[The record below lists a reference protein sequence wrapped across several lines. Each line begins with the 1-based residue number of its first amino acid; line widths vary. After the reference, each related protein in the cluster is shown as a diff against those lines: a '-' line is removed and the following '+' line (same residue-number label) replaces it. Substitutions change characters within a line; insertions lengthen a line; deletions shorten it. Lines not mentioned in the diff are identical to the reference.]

1 MSKDKT
7 NLKTRLKPYHIILL
21 SCILSY
27 FLILNSN
34 HVNNQ
39 RKEAHLNKE
48 KNELFTKIIK
58 GRMLSSQENS
68 ATEEICSRASDDLNE
83 YYKTGDLSKI
93 DLDDDA
99 IECEDKDKSYMKALI
114 EVVRSLIDGDDNSN
128 DDDNGDGDDGTLRNL
143 KEIDKDNLIEYL
155 MRVLPFIIFL
165 AFGILAIFG
174 WIVCCFCCCC
184 DCCCC
189 CCCKKEG
196 CKIPCFIFTYVFYA
210 LVIAVSFYGL
220 TQASKIFE
228 GLSNTQ
234 CSLLKFFEQV
244 LNGEIKTERPRW
256 AGING
261 INTLLDRL
269 IEEIRDIE
277 AHTGTSL
284 SDGISDISTKK
295 ENFQTE
301 MEDAGKSFFESDGT
315 TYKAKYLKNYNTYS
329 DYSFKDE
336 YVLDIV
342 MRFGK
347 KESSGYTSES
357 FLYGWNEEFST
368 VAQNADNYLN
378 TANEG
383 FSDIL
388 GTSFDSVIDGLNK
401 GRDNLDK
408 LTKPFT
414 NAENKISDILS
425 KFSEEVDKY
434 GKMSVNI
441 VFGVLM
447 GMNVA
452 LAVLVL
458 LIYCCSTKSFTNC
471 CCCRC
476 LFKSCTHVLWNILAL
491 MMILAFIIGSVLG
504 LVGNIGGDMMSLVS
518 FIMSKENFDNT
529 DNPLL
534 LNKLKDAKKYIK
546 RCIHDDGD
554 ISQELNLN
562 NALNSFNDINRV
574 ENDITEAKN
583 TFDSLKEQCRTFNTI
598 KQLLEEERDYKRD
611 TSLFPVRGVDSDR
624 MLIGYNSF
632 LTKINEFALDS
643 SNIRWSNESTNG
655 NQCTVALEDENSY
668 YHPKYCKPKHFK
680 DSQNDYFK
688 VYADILNDIDGMVEY
703 ANDDDEA
710 KTDSV
715 INVIKKLKGKYETFL
730 GGYSRVLGTFERTIH
745 RITDLVRQYS
755 SDDNA
760 FSFLNGK
767 FIGINLKIVL
777 KYLKYSLGKD
787 LYTVG
792 ICLVVVGFS
801 LILSVSC
808 TIFLIVYI
816 NIELKKNMIAANN
829 PIPNVMTVSPYQP
842 GAPVV
847 SVAPN
852 INY

>member
-1 MSKDKT
+1 M
-7 NLKTRLKPYHIILL
+7 IIAM
-21 SCILSY
+21 I
-27 FLILNSN
+27 
-34 HVNNQ
+34 
-39 RKEAHLNKE
+39 
-48 KNELFTKIIK
+48 
-58 GRMLSSQENS
+58 
-68 ATEEICSRASDDLNE
+68 
-83 YYKTGDLSKI
+83 
-93 DLDDDA
+93 
-99 IECEDKDKSYMKALI
+99 
-114 EVVRSLIDGDDNSN
+114 
-128 DDDNGDGDDGTLRNL
+128 GDDGTLRNL

-165 AFGILAIFG
+165 AFGILAIIG
-174 WIVCCFCCCC
+174 WIVCCICCCC

-210 LVIAVSFYGL
+210 LVIAVSFYGS

-269 IEEIRDIE
+269 IEEIRDIKDD
-277 AHTGTSL
+277 TGTRL
-284 SDGISDISTKK
+284 SRGISDISTKK
-295 ENFQTE
+295 GNFQTE

-329 DYSFKDE
+329 HYSFNDE

-347 KESSGYTSES
+347 KEGSGYKSES

-368 VAQNADNYLN
+368 VAQNADSYLN

-388 GTSFDSVIDGLNK
+388 GSSFERVIDGLGK
-401 GRDNLDK
+401 GKDNLDK

-529 DNPLL
+529 DNPLI

-562 NALNSFNDINRV
+562 NALNSFNNINRV

-583 TFDSLKEQCRTFNTI
+583 TFDSIKEQCLTFNRI

-611 TSLFPVRGVDSDR
+611 TSLFPIHSNR

-643 SNIRWSNESTNG
+643 SNIRWSNESTNE
-655 NQCTVALEDENSY
+655 NQCTVLLEDENSY

-680 DSQNDYFK
+680 DSQNDDFK
-688 VYADILNDIDGMVEY
+688 VYADILNDIDEMVEY

-730 GGYSRVLGTFERTIH
+730 GGYSSVLGTFETTIH

-816 NIELKKNMIAANN
+816 NIELKKNMNAANN

>member
-21 SCILSY
+21 SCILSP

-34 HVNNQ
+34 NVNNQ
-39 RKEAHLNKE
+39 IKEAHLNKE

-269 IEEIRDIE
+269 IKEIRDIKDD
-277 AHTGTSL
+277 TGARL
-284 SDGISDISTKK
+284 SRGISDISTEKG
-295 ENFQTE
+295 NFQTE

-414 NAENKISDILS
+414 NAENKISDIFS

-562 NALNSFNDINRV
+562 NALNSFNNINRV

-583 TFDSLKEQCRTFNTI
+583 TFDSLKEECLTFNRI

-611 TSLFPVRGVDSDR
+611 TSLFPVRGVDRDR

-715 INVIKKLKGKYETFL
+715 INVIKKLKGAYETFL
-730 GGYSRVLGTFERTIH
+730 GGYSNVLGTFETTIH

-847 SVAPN
+847 SVASN

>member
-1 MSKDKT
+1 M
-7 NLKTRLKPYHIILL
+7 
-21 SCILSY
+21 
-27 FLILNSN
+27 F
-34 HVNNQ
+34 
-39 RKEAHLNKE
+39 
-48 KNELFTKIIK
+48 
-58 GRMLSSQENS
+58 
-68 ATEEICSRASDDLNE
+68 
-83 YYKTGDLSKI
+83 
-93 DLDDDA
+93 
-99 IECEDKDKSYMKALI
+99 
-114 EVVRSLIDGDDNSN
+114 
-128 DDDNGDGDDGTLRNL
+128 
-143 KEIDKDNLIEYL
+143 
-155 MRVLPFIIFL
+155 
-165 AFGILAIFG
+165 
-174 WIVCCFCCCC
+174 
-184 DCCCC
+184 
-189 CCCKKEG
+189 
-196 CKIPCFIFTYVFYA
+196 
-210 LVIAVSFYGL
+210 
-220 TQASKIFE
+220 
-228 GLSNTQ
+228 
-234 CSLLKFFEQV
+234 SLLKFFEQV

-269 IEEIRDIE
+269 IEEIRDIK

-284 SDGISDISTKK
+284 SDGISDISSKK

-329 DYSFKDE
+329 HYSFKDE

-342 MRFGK
+342 RRFGK

-357 FLYGWNEEFST
+357 FLYLWNEEFST
-368 VAQNADNYLN
+368 VAQNADSYLN

-388 GTSFDSVIDGLNK
+388 GPSFTSVMDGLNK

-529 DNPLL
+529 DNPLI

-583 TFDSLKEQCRTFNTI
+583 TFNSIKEQCLTFNTI

-611 TSLFPVRGVDSDR
+611 TSLFPIQSIDSNR

-643 SNIRWSNESTNG
+643 SNIRWSNESTNE

-680 DSQNDYFK
+680 DSQNADFK

-715 INVIKKLKGKYETFL
+715 INVIKKLKGAYETFL
-730 GGYSRVLGTFERTIH
+730 GGYSSVLGTFETTIH

-816 NIELKKNMIAANN
+816 NIELKKNMNAANN

-847 SVAPN
+847 SVASN

>member
-1 MSKDKT
+1 
-7 NLKTRLKPYHIILL
+7 
-21 SCILSY
+21 
-27 FLILNSN
+27 
-34 HVNNQ
+34 
-39 RKEAHLNKE
+39 
-48 KNELFTKIIK
+48 
-58 GRMLSSQENS
+58 
-68 ATEEICSRASDDLNE
+68 
-83 YYKTGDLSKI
+83 
-93 DLDDDA
+93 
-99 IECEDKDKSYMKALI
+99 
-114 EVVRSLIDGDDNSN
+114 
-128 DDDNGDGDDGTLRNL
+128 
-143 KEIDKDNLIEYL
+143 
-155 MRVLPFIIFL
+155 
-165 AFGILAIFG
+165 
-174 WIVCCFCCCC
+174 
-184 DCCCC
+184 
-189 CCCKKEG
+189 
-196 CKIPCFIFTYVFYA
+196 
-210 LVIAVSFYGL
+210 
-220 TQASKIFE
+220 
-228 GLSNTQ
+228 
-234 CSLLKFFEQV
+234 
-244 LNGEIKTERPRW
+244 
-256 AGING
+256 
-261 INTLLDRL
+261 
-269 IEEIRDIE
+269 
-277 AHTGTSL
+277 
-284 SDGISDISTKK
+284 
-295 ENFQTE
+295 
-301 MEDAGKSFFESDGT
+301 
-315 TYKAKYLKNYNTYS
+315 
-329 DYSFKDE
+329 
-336 YVLDIV
+336 

-347 KESSGYTSES
+347 KESNGYTSES

-368 VAQNADNYLN
+368 VAQNADSYLN

-388 GTSFDSVIDGLNK
+388 GPSFTSVIDGLNK

-529 DNPLL
+529 DNPLI

-583 TFDSLKEQCRTFNTI
+583 TFNSIKEECLTFNTI

-611 TSLFPVRGVDSDR
+611 TSLFPIQSIDSNR

-643 SNIRWSNESTNG
+643 SNIRWSNESTNE
-655 NQCTVALEDENSY
+655 NQCTVDLEDENSY

-680 DSQNDYFK
+680 VSQNDDFK

-703 ANDDDEA
+703 ANDDDET

-715 INVIKKLKGKYETFL
+715 INVIKKLKGAYETFL
-730 GGYSRVLGTFERTIH
+730 GGYSDVLGTFETTIH

-847 SVAPN
+847 SVASN

>member
-21 SCILSY
+21 SCILSS

-269 IEEIRDIE
+269 IEEIRDIK
-277 AHTGTSL
+277 ARTATSL
-284 SDGISDISTKK
+284 SGGISDISSEKA
-295 ENFQTE
+295 NFQTE

-329 DYSFKDE
+329 HYSFKDE

-347 KESSGYTSES
+347 KESSGYTSKS
-357 FLYGWNEEFST
+357 FLYLWNEEFST
-368 VAQNADNYLN
+368 VAQNADSYLN
-378 TANEG
+378 TANKG

-388 GTSFDSVIDGLNK
+388 GPSFDSVIDGLGK
-401 GRDNLDK
+401 GKDNLDK

-476 LFKSCTHVLWNILAL
+476 LFKSCTHVLWNILSL

-529 DNPLL
+529 DNPLI

-554 ISQELNLN
+554 ISQELDLN
-562 NALNSFNDINRV
+562 SALNSFNDINRV

-583 TFDSLKEQCRTFNTI
+583 TFNSIKEECLTFNRI

-611 TSLFPVRGVDSDR
+611 TSLFPVHDVDSDR

-643 SNIRWSNESTNG
+643 SNIRWSNESTNE

-680 DSQNDYFK
+680 DSQNDDFK

-715 INVIKKLKGKYETFL
+715 INVIKKLKGAYETFL
-730 GGYSRVLGTFERTIH
+730 GGYSTVLGTFETTIH

-816 NIELKKNMIAANN
+816 NIELKKNMNAANN

-847 SVAPN
+847 SVASN

>member
-1 MSKDKT
+1 
-7 NLKTRLKPYHIILL
+7 
-21 SCILSY
+21 
-27 FLILNSN
+27 
-34 HVNNQ
+34 
-39 RKEAHLNKE
+39 
-48 KNELFTKIIK
+48 
-58 GRMLSSQENS
+58 
-68 ATEEICSRASDDLNE
+68 
-83 YYKTGDLSKI
+83 
-93 DLDDDA
+93 
-99 IECEDKDKSYMKALI
+99 MKALI

-165 AFGILAIFG
+165 AFGILAIIG
-174 WIVCCFCCCC
+174 WIVCCICCCC

-269 IEEIRDIE
+269 IEEIRDIK
-277 AHTGTSL
+277 ANTGTSL

-295 ENFQTE
+295 GNFQTE

-329 DYSFKDE
+329 DYSFNDE

-357 FLYGWNEEFST
+357 FLYLWNEEFST
-368 VAQNADNYLN
+368 VAQNADSYLN
-378 TANEG
+378 TANKG

-388 GTSFDSVIDGLNK
+388 GPSFTSVIDGLNK

-529 DNPLL
+529 DNPLI

-554 ISQELNLN
+554 ISQDLNLN

-583 TFDSLKEQCRTFNTI
+583 TFNSIKEKCLTFNTI

-611 TSLFPVRGVDSDR
+611 TSLFPIHSNS

-643 SNIRWSNESTNG
+643 SNIRWSNESTNE

-680 DSQNDYFK
+680 DSQNEYFK

-715 INVIKKLKGKYETFL
+715 INVIKKLKGAYETFL
-730 GGYSRVLGTFERTIH
+730 GGYSDVLGTFETTIH

-816 NIELKKNMIAANN
+816 NIELKKNMIAPNN

>member
-1 MSKDKT
+1 M
-7 NLKTRLKPYHIILL
+7 
-21 SCILSY
+21 
-27 FLILNSN
+27 
-34 HVNNQ
+34 
-39 RKEAHLNKE
+39 
-48 KNELFTKIIK
+48 
-58 GRMLSSQENS
+58 
-68 ATEEICSRASDDLNE
+68 
-83 YYKTGDLSKI
+83 
-93 DLDDDA
+93 
-99 IECEDKDKSYMKALI
+99 
-114 EVVRSLIDGDDNSN
+114 IDGDDNSN

-165 AFGILAIFG
+165 AFGILAIIG
-174 WIVCCFCCCC
+174 WIVCCICCCC

-269 IEEIRDIE
+269 IKEIRDIKDD
-277 AHTGTSL
+277 TGTSL
-284 SDGISDISTKK
+284 SGGISDISKK
-295 ENFQTE
+295 KKNFQTE

-329 DYSFKDE
+329 DYSFNDE
-336 YVLDIV
+336 YALDIV

-368 VAQNADNYLN
+368 VAQNADSYLN

-388 GTSFDSVIDGLNK
+388 GPSFDSVIDGLNK

-414 NAENKISDILS
+414 NAENKISDIFS

-529 DNPLL
+529 DNPLI

-562 NALNSFNDINRV
+562 NDLNSFNDINRV

-583 TFDSLKEQCRTFNTI
+583 TFNTIKEKCLTFNTI

-611 TSLFPVRGVDSDR
+611 TSLFPVHDVDSDR

-643 SNIRWSNESTNG
+643 SNIRWSNESTNEY
-655 NQCTVALEDENSY
+655 QCTVALEDENSY

-680 DSQNDYFK
+680 DSQNNDFK

-715 INVIKKLKGKYETFL
+715 INVIKKLKGAYETFL
-730 GGYSRVLGTFERTIH
+730 DGYSSVLGTFETTIH

-801 LILSVSC
+801 LILSVSL
-808 TIFLIVYI
+808 TIFLLVYI
-816 NIELKKNMIAANN
+816 NIELKKNMAAVNN

-847 SVAPN
+847 SAAPD

>member
-1 MSKDKT
+1 
-7 NLKTRLKPYHIILL
+7 
-21 SCILSY
+21 
-27 FLILNSN
+27 
-34 HVNNQ
+34 
-39 RKEAHLNKE
+39 
-48 KNELFTKIIK
+48 
-58 GRMLSSQENS
+58 
-68 ATEEICSRASDDLNE
+68 
-83 YYKTGDLSKI
+83 
-93 DLDDDA
+93 
-99 IECEDKDKSYMKALI
+99 MKALI

-165 AFGILAIFG
+165 AFGILAIIG
-174 WIVCCFCCCC
+174 WVVCCICCCC

-210 LVIAVSFYGL
+210 LVIAVSIYGL

-269 IEEIRDIE
+269 IKEIRDIKDD
-277 AHTGTSL
+277 TGTSL
-284 SDGISDISTKK
+284 SGRISDISTEKG
-295 ENFQTE
+295 NFQTE

-329 DYSFKDE
+329 HYSFKDE

-342 MRFGK
+342 RRFGK

-368 VAQNADNYLN
+368 VAQNADSYLN

-388 GTSFDSVIDGLNK
+388 GPSFTSVIDGLNK

-562 NALNSFNDINRV
+562 NALNSFNNINRV

-583 TFDSLKEQCRTFNTI
+583 TFDSIKEQCLTFNRI

-611 TSLFPVRGVDSDR
+611 TSLFPIHSIDSNR

-643 SNIRWSNESTNG
+643 SNIRWSNESTNE
-655 NQCTVALEDENSY
+655 NQCTVDLEDENSY

-680 DSQNDYFK
+680 DSQNADFK

-715 INVIKKLKGKYETFL
+715 INVIKKLKGAYETFL
-730 GGYSRVLGTFERTIH
+730 GGYSSVLGTFETTIH

-847 SVAPN
+847 SVASN

>member
-1 MSKDKT
+1 M
-7 NLKTRLKPYHIILL
+7 
-21 SCILSY
+21 
-27 FLILNSN
+27 
-34 HVNNQ
+34 
-39 RKEAHLNKE
+39 
-48 KNELFTKIIK
+48 
-58 GRMLSSQENS
+58 
-68 ATEEICSRASDDLNE
+68 
-83 YYKTGDLSKI
+83 
-93 DLDDDA
+93 
-99 IECEDKDKSYMKALI
+99 
-114 EVVRSLIDGDDNSN
+114 IDGDDNSN

-165 AFGILAIFG
+165 AFGILAIIG
-174 WIVCCFCCCC
+174 WIVCCICCCC

-269 IEEIRDIE
+269 IEEIRDIK
-277 AHTGTSL
+277 ADTGTSL

-329 DYSFKDE
+329 DYSFNDE
-336 YVLDIV
+336 YALDIV

-368 VAQNADNYLN
+368 VAQNADSYLN
-378 TANEG
+378 TANKG

-388 GTSFDSVIDGLNK
+388 GPSFDSVIDGLNK

-414 NAENKISDILS
+414 NAENKISDIFS

-529 DNPLL
+529 DNPLI

-562 NALNSFNDINRV
+562 NDLNSFNDINRV

-583 TFDSLKEQCRTFNTI
+583 TFNTIKEKCLTFNTI

-611 TSLFPVRGVDSDR
+611 TSLFPVHDVDSDR

-643 SNIRWSNESTNG
+643 SNIRWSNESTNE

-680 DSQNDYFK
+680 DSQNNDFK

-715 INVIKKLKGKYETFL
+715 INVIKKLKGAYETFL
-730 GGYSRVLGTFERTIH
+730 DGYSSVLGTFETTIH

>member
-1 MSKDKT
+1 
-7 NLKTRLKPYHIILL
+7 
-21 SCILSY
+21 
-27 FLILNSN
+27 
-34 HVNNQ
+34 
-39 RKEAHLNKE
+39 
-48 KNELFTKIIK
+48 
-58 GRMLSSQENS
+58 
-68 ATEEICSRASDDLNE
+68 
-83 YYKTGDLSKI
+83 
-93 DLDDDA
+93 
-99 IECEDKDKSYMKALI
+99 MKALI

-269 IEEIRDIE
+269 IKEIRDIKDD
-277 AHTGTSL
+277 TGARL
-284 SDGISDISTKK
+284 SRGISDISTEKG
-295 ENFQTE
+295 NFQTE

-414 NAENKISDILS
+414 NAENKISDIFS

-554 ISQELNLN
+554 ISQELDLN
-562 NALNSFNDINRV
+562 SALNSFNDINRV

-583 TFDSLKEQCRTFNTI
+583 TFDSLKEECLTFNRI

-611 TSLFPVRGVDSDR
+611 TSLFPVRGVDRDR

-643 SNIRWSNESTNG
+643 SNIRWSNESTNEY
-655 NQCTVALEDENSY
+655 QCTVDLEDENSY

-680 DSQNDYFK
+680 DSQNDDFK

-715 INVIKKLKGKYETFL
+715 INVIKKLKGAYETFL
-730 GGYSRVLGTFERTIH
+730 GGYSNVLGTFETTIH

>member
-1 MSKDKT
+1 MMM
-7 NLKTRLKPYHIILL
+7 IMEMGMM
-21 SCILSY
+21 
-27 FLILNSN
+27 
-34 HVNNQ
+34 V
-39 RKEAHLNKE
+39 
-48 KNELFTKIIK
+48 
-58 GRMLSSQENS
+58 
-68 ATEEICSRASDDLNE
+68 
-83 YYKTGDLSKI
+83 
-93 DLDDDA
+93 
-99 IECEDKDKSYMKALI
+99 
-114 EVVRSLIDGDDNSN
+114 
-128 DDDNGDGDDGTLRNL
+128 
-143 KEIDKDNLIEYL
+143 
-155 MRVLPFIIFL
+155 PFIIFL
-165 AFGILAIFG
+165 AFGILAIIG
-174 WIVCCFCCCC
+174 WIVCCICCCC

-210 LVIAVSFYGL
+210 LVIAVSIYGL
-220 TQASKIFE
+220 AQASKIFE

-269 IEEIRDIE
+269 IEEIRYIE

-295 ENFQTE
+295 GNFQTE

-357 FLYGWNEEFST
+357 FLYLWNEEFST
-368 VAQNADNYLN
+368 VAQNADSYLN

-388 GTSFDSVIDGLNK
+388 GLSFERVIDGLGK
-401 GRDNLDK
+401 GKDNLDK

-529 DNPLL
+529 DNPLI

-583 TFDSLKEQCRTFNTI
+583 TFNSIKEECLTFNTI

-611 TSLFPVRGVDSDR
+611 TSLFPIQSIGMV
-624 MLIGYNSF
+624 IGYNSF

-643 SNIRWSNESTNG
+643 SNIRWSNESTNE

-680 DSQNDYFK
+680 DSQNDDFK

-715 INVIKKLKGKYETFL
+715 IDVIKKLKGAYETFL
-730 GGYSRVLGTFERTIH
+730 GGYSEVLGTFETTIH

-816 NIELKKNMIAANN
+816 NIELKKNMIAPNN

>member
-1 MSKDKT
+1 MK
-7 NLKTRLKPYHIILL
+7 ILFVDPHESSL
-21 SCILSY
+21 FS
-27 FLILNSN
+27 F
-34 HVNNQ
+34 
-39 RKEAHLNKE
+39 RKE
-48 KNELFTKIIK
+48 
-58 GRMLSSQENS
+58 
-68 ATEEICSRASDDLNE
+68 
-83 YYKTGDLSKI
+83 
-93 DLDDDA
+93 
-99 IECEDKDKSYMKALI
+99 
-114 EVVRSLIDGDDNSN
+114 
-128 DDDNGDGDDGTLRNL
+128 
-143 KEIDKDNLIEYL
+143 
-155 MRVLPFIIFL
+155 
-165 AFGILAIFG
+165 
-174 WIVCCFCCCC
+174 
-184 DCCCC
+184 
-189 CCCKKEG
+189 
-196 CKIPCFIFTYVFYA
+196 
-210 LVIAVSFYGL
+210 LV
-220 TQASKIFE
+220 
-228 GLSNTQ
+228 
-234 CSLLKFFEQV
+234 
-244 LNGEIKTERPRW
+244 
-256 AGING
+256 
-261 INTLLDRL
+261 DRL
-269 IEEIRDIE
+269 IEEIRDIK

-284 SDGISDISTKK
+284 SGGISDISSKK

-329 DYSFKDE
+329 HYSFKDE

-342 MRFGK
+342 MWFGK
-347 KESSGYTSES
+347 KESSGYTSKS
-357 FLYGWNEEFST
+357 FLYLWNEEFST
-368 VAQNADNYLN
+368 VAQNADSYLN

-388 GTSFDSVIDGLNK
+388 GSSFERVIDGLGK
-401 GRDNLDK
+401 GKDNLDK

-529 DNPLL
+529 DNPLI

-562 NALNSFNDINRV
+562 NALNSFNNINRV

-583 TFDSLKEQCRTFNTI
+583 TFDSIKEQCLTFNRI

-611 TSLFPVRGVDSDR
+611 TSLFPIHSIDSNR

-632 LTKINEFALDS
+632 LTKINEFALES
-643 SNIRWSNESTNG
+643 SNIRWSNESTNE
-655 NQCTVALEDENSY
+655 NQCTVDLEDENSY

-680 DSQNDYFK
+680 DSQNDDFK
-688 VYADILNDIDGMVEY
+688 VYADILNDIDEMVEY

-715 INVIKKLKGKYETFL
+715 INVIKKLKGAYETFL
-730 GGYSRVLGTFERTIH
+730 DGYSRVLGTFERTIH

-847 SVAPN
+847 SVASN

>member
-1 MSKDKT
+1 MFKS
-7 NLKTRLKPYHIILL
+7 
-21 SCILSY
+21 
-27 FLILNSN
+27 
-34 HVNNQ
+34 
-39 RKEAHLNKE
+39 
-48 KNELFTKIIK
+48 
-58 GRMLSSQENS
+58 
-68 ATEEICSRASDDLNE
+68 
-83 YYKTGDLSKI
+83 LSKI

-99 IECEDKDKSYMKALI
+99 IECEDKDKSYKKALI

-165 AFGILAIFG
+165 AFGILAIIG
-174 WIVCCFCCCC
+174 WIVCCICCCC

-269 IEEIRDIE
+269 IEEIRYIE

-295 ENFQTE
+295 GNFQTE

-329 DYSFKDE
+329 DYSFNDE

-342 MRFGK
+342 KRFGK

-368 VAQNADNYLN
+368 VAQNADSYLN

-388 GTSFDSVIDGLNK
+388 GPSFTSVIDGLNK

-529 DNPLL
+529 DNPLI

-583 TFDSLKEQCRTFNTI
+583 TFNSIKEQCLTFNRI

-611 TSLFPVRGVDSDR
+611 TSLFPVHDVDSDR

-632 LTKINEFALDS
+632 LTIINEFALDS
-643 SNIRWSNESTNG
+643 SNIRWSNESTNE

-680 DSQNDYFK
+680 DSQNDDFK

-715 INVIKKLKGKYETFL
+715 INVIKKLKGAYETFL
-730 GGYSRVLGTFERTIH
+730 GGYSSVLGTFETTIH

-816 NIELKKNMIAANN
+816 NIELKKNMIAPNN

>member
-1 MSKDKT
+1 MFKS
-7 NLKTRLKPYHIILL
+7 
-21 SCILSY
+21 
-27 FLILNSN
+27 
-34 HVNNQ
+34 
-39 RKEAHLNKE
+39 
-48 KNELFTKIIK
+48 
-58 GRMLSSQENS
+58 
-68 ATEEICSRASDDLNE
+68 
-83 YYKTGDLSKI
+83 LSKI

-99 IECEDKDKSYMKALI
+99 IECEDKDKSYKKALI

-165 AFGILAIFG
+165 AFGILAIIG

-269 IEEIRDIE
+269 IEEIRYIE

-295 ENFQTE
+295 GNFQTE

-329 DYSFKDE
+329 DYSFNDE

-342 MRFGK
+342 RRFGK

-357 FLYGWNEEFST
+357 FLYLWNEEFST
-368 VAQNADNYLN
+368 VAQNADSYLN

-388 GTSFDSVIDGLNK
+388 GPSFTSVIDGLNK

-529 DNPLL
+529 DNPLI

-562 NALNSFNDINRV
+562 NDLNSFNDINRV

-583 TFDSLKEQCRTFNTI
+583 TFNSIKEKCLTFNTI

-611 TSLFPVRGVDSDR
+611 TSLFPVHDVDSDR

-632 LTKINEFALDS
+632 LTIINEFALDS
-643 SNIRWSNESTNG
+643 SNIRWSNESTNE

-680 DSQNDYFK
+680 DSQNDDFK

-715 INVIKKLKGKYETFL
+715 IDVIKKLKGAYETFL
-730 GGYSRVLGTFERTIH
+730 GGYSTVLGTFETTIH

-816 NIELKKNMIAANN
+816 NIELKKNMIAPNN

-847 SVAPN
+847 SAAPD

>member
-1 MSKDKT
+1 
-7 NLKTRLKPYHIILL
+7 
-21 SCILSY
+21 
-27 FLILNSN
+27 
-34 HVNNQ
+34 
-39 RKEAHLNKE
+39 
-48 KNELFTKIIK
+48 
-58 GRMLSSQENS
+58 
-68 ATEEICSRASDDLNE
+68 
-83 YYKTGDLSKI
+83 
-93 DLDDDA
+93 
-99 IECEDKDKSYMKALI
+99 
-114 EVVRSLIDGDDNSN
+114 
-128 DDDNGDGDDGTLRNL
+128 
-143 KEIDKDNLIEYL
+143 
-155 MRVLPFIIFL
+155 
-165 AFGILAIFG
+165 
-174 WIVCCFCCCC
+174 
-184 DCCCC
+184 
-189 CCCKKEG
+189 
-196 CKIPCFIFTYVFYA
+196 
-210 LVIAVSFYGL
+210 
-220 TQASKIFE
+220 
-228 GLSNTQ
+228 
-234 CSLLKFFEQV
+234 
-244 LNGEIKTERPRW
+244 
-256 AGING
+256 
-261 INTLLDRL
+261 
-269 IEEIRDIE
+269 
-277 AHTGTSL
+277 
-284 SDGISDISTKK
+284 
-295 ENFQTE
+295 

-329 DYSFKDE
+329 DYSFNDE

-342 MRFGK
+342 KRFGK

-368 VAQNADNYLN
+368 VAQNADSYLN

-388 GTSFDSVIDGLNK
+388 GSSFERVIDGLGK
-401 GRDNLDK
+401 GKDNLDK

-529 DNPLL
+529 DNPLI

-583 TFDSLKEQCRTFNTI
+583 TFNSIKEECLTFNTI

-611 TSLFPVRGVDSDR
+611 TSLFPIHSIGMV
-624 MLIGYNSF
+624 IGYNSF

-643 SNIRWSNESTNG
+643 SNIRWSNESTNE

-680 DSQNDYFK
+680 DSQNDDFK

-715 INVIKKLKGKYETFL
+715 INVIKKLKGAYETFL
-730 GGYSRVLGTFERTIH
+730 DGYSSVLGTFETTIH

-816 NIELKKNMIAANN
+816 NIELKKNMIAPNN

>member
-1 MSKDKT
+1 M
-7 NLKTRLKPYHIILL
+7 
-21 SCILSY
+21 
-27 FLILNSN
+27 
-34 HVNNQ
+34 
-39 RKEAHLNKE
+39 
-48 KNELFTKIIK
+48 
-58 GRMLSSQENS
+58 
-68 ATEEICSRASDDLNE
+68 
-83 YYKTGDLSKI
+83 
-93 DLDDDA
+93 
-99 IECEDKDKSYMKALI
+99 
-114 EVVRSLIDGDDNSN
+114 
-128 DDDNGDGDDGTLRNL
+128 
-143 KEIDKDNLIEYL
+143 
-155 MRVLPFIIFL
+155 
-165 AFGILAIFG
+165 
-174 WIVCCFCCCC
+174 
-184 DCCCC
+184 
-189 CCCKKEG
+189 
-196 CKIPCFIFTYVFYA
+196 
-210 LVIAVSFYGL
+210 
-220 TQASKIFE
+220 
-228 GLSNTQ
+228 
-234 CSLLKFFEQV
+234 
-244 LNGEIKTERPRW
+244 
-256 AGING
+256 
-261 INTLLDRL
+261 
-269 IEEIRDIE
+269 
-277 AHTGTSL
+277 
-284 SDGISDISTKK
+284 
-295 ENFQTE
+295 
-301 MEDAGKSFFESDGT
+301 
-315 TYKAKYLKNYNTYS
+315 
-329 DYSFKDE
+329 
-336 YVLDIV
+336 
-342 MRFGK
+342 
-347 KESSGYTSES
+347 
-357 FLYGWNEEFST
+357 
-368 VAQNADNYLN
+368 N

-388 GTSFDSVIDGLNK
+388 GPSFERVIDGLGK
-401 GRDNLDK
+401 GKDNLDK

-476 LFKSCTHVLWNILAL
+476 LFKSCTHVLWNILSL

-583 TFDSLKEQCRTFNTI
+583 TFDSIKEQCLTFNRI

-611 TSLFPVRGVDSDR
+611 TSLFPIQSIDSNR

-643 SNIRWSNESTNG
+643 SNIRWSNESTNE
-655 NQCTVALEDENSY
+655 NQCTVDLEDENSY

-680 DSQNDYFK
+680 DSQNADFK

-715 INVIKKLKGKYETFL
+715 INVIKKLKGAYETFL
-730 GGYSRVLGTFERTIH
+730 GGYSSVLGTFETTIH

-847 SVAPN
+847 SVASN